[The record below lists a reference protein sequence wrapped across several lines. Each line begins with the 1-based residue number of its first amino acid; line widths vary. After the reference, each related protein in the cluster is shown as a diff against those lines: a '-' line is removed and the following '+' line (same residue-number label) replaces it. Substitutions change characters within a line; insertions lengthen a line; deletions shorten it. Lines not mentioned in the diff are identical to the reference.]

1 MVAVVVVVDVVVG
14 NGLSRISN
22 KLDDLVVISCL
33 ISLETLPGL
42 MASSSAL
49 G

>member
-14 NGLSRISN
+14 NGLSRIAN

-33 ISLETLPGL
+33 ISLETMPGL
-42 MASSSAL
+42 MASSSVP

>member
-1 MVAVVVVVDVVVG
+1 MVTVVVVVDVVVG
-14 NGLSRISN
+14 KGLSRISN
-22 KLDDLVVISCL
+22 KLDELVVISCL